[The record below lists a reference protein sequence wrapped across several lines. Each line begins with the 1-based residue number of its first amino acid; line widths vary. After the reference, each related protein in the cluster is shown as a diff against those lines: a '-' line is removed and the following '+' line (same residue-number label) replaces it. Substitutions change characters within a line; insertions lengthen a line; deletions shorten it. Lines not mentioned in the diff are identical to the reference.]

1 MNSNK
6 LRAGELFPS
15 IELPTLD
22 NTMINI
28 AKPNN
33 GADWQLVVIYRG
45 AHCPLCTRYLNELE
59 ALKGKFLDVGVSI
72 VAVSAD
78 SKEQATNHLA
88 GLSVSFPIAYG
99 LSIEQMQQLGLYIS
113 NPRSPQETDH
123 PFAEPGLYVI
133 NDEGRTQ
140 VIDVSNGPFVRP
152 ELGILL
158 SGLAFIRNP
167 ENNYPIRGTF

>member
-1 MNSNK
+1 MTSNK
-6 LRAGELFPS
+6 FRAGDLFPS
-15 IELPTLD
+15 IKLPTLND
-22 NTMINI
+22 TTINI
-28 AKPNN
+28 AKPIN

-59 ALKGKFLDVGVSI
+59 ALKGKFLDIGVSM

-78 SKEQATNHLA
+78 SKEQVINHLA
-88 GLSVSFPIAYG
+88 DLSVSFPIAYG

-113 NPRSPQETDH
+113 SPRSPKETDH

-133 NDEGRTQ
+133 NDEGRAQ

-152 ELGILL
+152 ELSVLL
-158 SGLAFIRNP
+158 SGLTFVRDP
-167 ENNYPIRGTF
+167 DNNYPIRGTF